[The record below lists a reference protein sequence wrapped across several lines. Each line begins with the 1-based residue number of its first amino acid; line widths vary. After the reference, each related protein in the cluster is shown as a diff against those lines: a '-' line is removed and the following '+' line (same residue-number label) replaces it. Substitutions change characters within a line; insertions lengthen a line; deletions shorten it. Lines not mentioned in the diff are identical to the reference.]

1 MFRKPSATAVYLMMM
16 AVTGFAFA
24 MMGTI
29 FSVYQIIEARL
40 DPLELVLMGTV
51 LEGTVLVFEVPT
63 GIVADSISR
72 RTSIIV
78 GMSIMGAGFVLMS
91 TTTSFVVLAASQ
103 AIWGLGYTFT
113 SGADVAWIT
122 DEVGEQ
128 EAARLYLRGSQ
139 WAQFAALF
147 GIAGSIGLAVIALGL
162 PLLVAG
168 LLHVALAVVLILVM
182 PERAFRR
189 PEKASVRHSVG
200 STVRD
205 SLGAVKR
212 RPVLLLIFA
221 VAAIHGASTEGF
233 DRLSYALLIRDV
245 TLPSL
250 AGLDPLV
257 WFGVIGAGG
266 LLLGMGG
273 AELVKRGVDITTHR
287 GASRT
292 LLLLDAGLTLSV
304 VLFALTVGFL
314 PAIALIWAEGLFRE
328 VRDPVFAA
336 WVNQGLDSRSR
347 ATVNSMGSQVDAL
360 GQVGVGPLIGL
371 LAVARS
377 VQVAIVAAG
386 LLRLPALAL
395 YSKTL
400 GSGRAQAVEEE
411 ADRPLGVDD
420 LGIDLPGAPNPPRIS
435 EPD

>member
-1 MFRKPSATAVYLMMM
+1 MMM
-16 AVTGFAFA
+16 AVTGFAFS
-24 MMGTI
+24 MMATI

-40 DPLELVLMGTV
+40 DPFELVLMGTV

-72 RTSIIV
+72 RTSIIIGMFIV
-78 GMSIMGAGFVLMS
+78 GGGFMLMGVV
-91 TTTSFVVLAASQ
+91 TSFPLLAASQ

-113 SGADVAWIT
+113 SGADIAWIT
-122 DEVGEQ
+122 DEVGEK

-147 GIAGSIGLAVIALGL
+147 GIAGSIGLAILALGL

-168 LLHVALAVVLILVM
+168 LLHVALGIALIIVM
-182 PERAFRR
+182 PEHGFKR
-189 PEKASVRHSVG
+189 PEKARLRHSTG
-200 STVRD
+200 ATVRD
-205 SLGAVKR
+205 SLGTIKR

-221 VAAIHGASTEGF
+221 VAAIHGISTEGF

-250 AGLDPLV
+250 GGLDPLV

-273 AELVKRGVDITTHR
+273 AEYVKRRVDVTSHR

-292 LLLLDAGLTLSV
+292 LLLIDSALTLTV
-304 VLFALTVGFL
+304 VLFALTVGLL
-314 PAIALIWAEGLFRE
+314 PAIGLIWIEGLFRE
-328 VRDPVFAA
+328 VREPVFSA

-360 GQVGVGPLIGL
+360 GQVGGGPFIGL

-377 VQVAIVAAG
+377 VQAAIIAAG
-386 LLRLPALAL
+386 LLRLPAIAL
-395 YSKTL
+395 YAKTL
-400 GSGRAQAVEEE
+400 ASGKARAVEEDT
-411 ADRPLGVDD
+411 ARPLGVDD
-420 LGIDLPGAPNPPRIS
+420 LGVDLPAAPNLPRAG